1 MARDAYYPFYIG
13 EWSEETSRLSLA
25 AAGAF
30 AHFRSQSW
38 NSATR
43 GVLCYSLDGY
53 CRLFGA
59 TREQTIKVIDELTHP
74 THPLLEREERSGE
87 IQLTYRRFVELAL
100 LRDTRAEAGRKGGN
114 VKAGKIC
121 SKSPSK
127 PLDVDMDMPCT
138 VISATKGG
146 VGENG
151 DSADPPPSLD
161 ESVPLET
168 RVRQWLNG
176 MKRFPMF
183 NTPPKHVSDVTKAVE
198 KWGFD
203 FVGECI
209 KIAIDNNSAVPVP
222 YAMSVAERRAGRR
235 FAEQP
240 KPIKSAGHGS
250 RKTFKPG

>member
-59 TREQTIKVIDELTHP
+59 TREQTIKVIEELTHP
-74 THPLLEREERSGE
+74 THPLLERAERDGE
-87 IQLTYRRFVELAL
+87 IELTYRRFVELAL
-100 LRDTRAEAGRKGGN
+100 LRDTRAEAGRKGGK

-121 SKSPSK
+121 SKHPSK
-127 PLDVDMDMPCT
+127 PLVMDMDVGCT

-146 VGENG
+146 VGGNG
-151 DSADPPPSLD
+151 ESADPSPSLD
-161 ESVPLET
+161 PNVPLDD

-176 MKRFPMF
+176 MRRFPF
-183 NTPPKHVSDVTKAVE
+183 INTSPKHVSDVVKMVE
-198 KWGFD
+198 KWGFE
-203 FVGECI
+203 FVGQCLD
-209 KIAIDNNSAVPVP
+209 AAFDSNARSPVP
-222 YAMSVAERRAGRR
+222 YAMSVAERRAGRE
-235 FAEQP
+235 FADKP
-240 KPIKSAGHGS
+240 KPVKSSGKGTTTTY
-250 RKTFKPG
+250 RPG